1 MTPDNL
7 PLASDAQSSSVTQFL
22 DHLRYE
28 RNVSVHTLRNYESDL
43 QQFVAYLVPPRRTS
57 KPERQETSSSTSEP
71 DIKQI
76 DHITIREWL
85 ASLHS
90 DRKKKSS
97 IARKLAAL
105 RTFFQ
110 FLVREGVIESNPAK
124 LVATPRKEKKLPVH
138 LSVEDAVRFI
148 ETPDAETHF
157 GKRDRAIL
165 ELLYATGVRVSE
177 LVQLNLRDI
186 DFSNKLL
193 RVFGKRRKERIVP
206 FGEPA
211 AKALQD
217 YLSVREQFLMNAPAT
232 KRDAQPLI
240 LNYQGTQNDDA
251 LSRPVDRKVHQTVR
265 RHSRHQ
271 PARAASFI
279 CDAPARQRRRPA
291 GHPGPARPRPA
302 FDNAG
307 LHARFHGKADRGLR
321 QNSPQSL
328 TRLAL
333 GRGSALISESLWSLW
348 NSVSLCVN
356 CLSRTTTSRDTE
368 NHKAAQ
374 RKAS

>member
-1 MTPDNL
+1 MLNHL
-7 PLASDAQSSSVTQFL
+7 STQFL

-43 QQFVAYLVPPRRTS
+43 QQFVAYLVPPVNEPNRNGKKRATAQT
-57 KPERQETSSSTSEP
+57 PEP

-110 FLVREGVIESNPAK
+110 FLVREGVLESNPAK

-232 KRDAQPLI
+232 KRDAQPLV
-240 LNYQGTQNDDA
+240 LNYQGTRMTTRSVGRLIEKYIKLCAGIHDISPHA
-251 LSRPVDRKVHQTVR
+251 L
-265 RHSRHQ
+265 RHSFATHLLDSGADLRDIQ
-271 PARAASFI
+271 ALL
-279 CDAPARQRRRPA
+279 
-291 GHPGPARPRPA
+291 G
-302 FDNAG
+302 
-307 LHARFHGKADRGLR
+307 HARLSTTQVYTHVSMEKLIEVYDKSHPKA
-321 QNSPQSL
+321 
-328 TRLAL
+328 
-333 GRGSALISESLWSLW
+333 
-348 NSVSLCVN
+348 
-356 CLSRTTTSRDTE
+356 
-368 NHKAAQ
+368 
-374 RKAS
+374 

>member
-1 MTPDNL
+1 MIADLLN
-7 PLASDAQSSSVTQFL
+7 QFL

-28 RNVSVHTLRNYESDL
+28 RNVSAHTLRNYESDL
-43 QQFVAYLVPPRRTS
+43 QQFVDYLLPPEEKSAANGKQRAPA
-57 KPERQETSSSTSEP
+57 KPSEP
-71 DIKQI
+71 DINQI

-110 FLVREGVIESNPAK
+110 FLVREGMVEANPAK

-148 ETPDAETHF
+148 ETPDAETDF

-177 LVQLNLRDI
+177 LVQLDLRDI
-186 DFSNKLL
+186 DFNNKLL

-206 FGEPA
+206 FGDPA
-211 AKALQD
+211 AKALRN
-217 YLSVREQFLMNAPAT
+217 YLAVREKFLLNAPVT

-240 LNYQGTQNDDA
+240 LNYQGTRMTTRSVGRLVEKYIRLCAGIHDISPHA
-251 LSRPVDRKVHQTVR
+251 L
-265 RHSRHQ
+265 RHSFATHLLDSGADLRDIQ
-271 PARAASFI
+271 ALL
-279 CDAPARQRRRPA
+279 
-291 GHPGPARPRPA
+291 G
-302 FDNAG
+302 
-307 LHARFHGKADRGLR
+307 HARLSTTQVYTHVSMEKLIEVYDKAH
-321 QNSPQSL
+321 P
-328 TRLAL
+328 
-333 GRGSALISESLWSLW
+333 
-348 NSVSLCVN
+348 
-356 CLSRTTTSRDTE
+356 
-368 NHKAAQ
+368 KA
-374 RKAS
+374 